1 MGKRKRNKRL
11 SYSDCSAEYWR
22 AKADLGTIEAVLV
35 SPGAMKK
42 RIKTWE
48 RFATTPHAF
57 PANRPKE
64 EERHDRTEPT
74 DEGR

>member
-1 MGKRKRNKRL
+1 MGERRHNKRL

-57 PANRPKE
+57 P
-64 EERHDRTEPT
+64 ERRADHEVHRA
-74 DEGR
+74 